1 MALRRGGRVGYRC
14 ATPPFGSAPAPMRL
28 LVCLAALAGSAAFAQ
43 PAAEVPVERVIL
55 FTSGVGYFEHEG
67 RVSGD
72 ADVTLRFDRDA
83 LNDVLKSLVVEDRG
97 GRVAGVV
104 YPTQAPVERTLRSFA
119 VDLSGAPDL
128 AAVLRQVRGAEVVV
142 TTPGGVVRGTVLSV
156 GEQPREAGGAA
167 VPVDVLTLLTPGG
180 LVSVRLDTAGRI
192 AFADPALQAELE
204 AALGALAEAQDG
216 DRKPVR
222 VQFRG
227 GGARG
232 VRLGYVVEAPVW
244 KTSYRLVLPE
254 AAPPRRATRPAPE
267 GALQGWALVENP
279 TEADWDGVDLTLV
292 SGRPVS
298 FVTDLYTPRY
308 VDRPVVA
315 LDDDAVVRPE
325 TYAAG
330 ARAGGSA
337 ASVRPGGAAGTIS
350 GTVVDESGRP
360 LPGATVRAEGTS
372 YGAAT
377 DVGGRFEIGGLPPG
391 TYRLIAS
398 FVGYA
403 TAAQT
408 VRLGGRGGAV
418 LDVRLAPDGAA
429 LEEVVV
435 SGLSVLGR
443 VASDRAPAAT
453 PPPPL
458 DPTAGVVAQGSAGDF
473 GELFAYRLGRV
484 TLPRRGSAMLPI
496 VTGGVV
502 AERLSVY
509 SGEAGRHPMRG
520 VRLVNTTGAALRAGP
535 MTVLDDGYAG
545 DALLPDLGPGDE
557 RLLTFAVD
565 QDVLVDPFA
574 VPDAPGTVEAAT
586 LRDGV
591 LLVQRQGRVA
601 RGYRLENRGDRA
613 RTVLVEHPRQSGAR
627 LLQPSQP
634 EETTPERYRLR
645 VELAP
650 GAVDTLT
657 VVEARLLSERV
668 VLVSESPDRIAAYA
682 RADGA
687 LPADVRRALERA
699 VAERRALAETEREIG
714 ALQQELYEI
723 EREQDRIRGNLQ
735 AVDNG
740 TEYGR
745 RLLGKL
751 DEQESRIE
759 AIRRALERLEAE
771 AARQR
776 AALAVTVQP

>member
-1 MALRRGGRVGYRC
+1 
-14 ATPPFGSAPAPMRL
+14 MRL
-28 LVCLAALAGSAAFAQ
+28 ALCLAAALVGASALAQ
-43 PAAEVPVERVIL
+43 PAADVPVERVIL
-55 FTSGVGYFEHEG
+55 FTSGVGYFEHAG
-67 RVSGD
+67 RVAGD
-72 ADVTLRFDRDA
+72 ADVTLRFEREA
-83 LNDVLKSLVVEDRG
+83 LNDVLKSLVVEDRT

-128 AAVLRQVRGAEVVV
+128 AAVLRQVRGARVAV
-142 TTPGGVVRGTVLSV
+142 TTPTGTVRGTVLSV
-156 GEQPREAGGAA
+156 GTEPREAGGAA
-167 VPVDVLTLLTPGG
+167 VSVDVLTLLTAGG
-180 LVSVRLDTAGRI
+180 LVSVRLDTAREI

-204 AALGALAEAQDG
+204 AALAALAEAQDG

-227 GGARG
+227 AGVRP
-232 VRLGYVVEAPVW
+232 VRLGYVVGAPVW
-244 KTSYRLVLPE
+244 KTSYRLVLPDRP
-254 AAPPRRATRPAPE
+254 ALAGRPAPAE

-298 FVTDLYTPRY
+298 FVTDLYSPRY
-308 VDRPVVA
+308 VDRPVVT
-315 LDDDAVVRPE
+315 LDDDAIVRPQ

-330 ARAGGSA
+330 ARARGSS
-337 ASVRPGGAAGTIS
+337 ASARPGGAAGTVS
-350 GTVVDESGRP
+350 GTVVDEAGRP
-360 LPGATVRAEGTS
+360 LPGATVRAEGTP

-377 DVGGRFEIGGLPPG
+377 DAGGRFEFGGLSPG
-391 TYRLIAS
+391 TYRVVVS

-403 TAAQT
+403 AVAQT
-408 VRLGGRGGAV
+408 VRLDGRGGVV

-429 LEEVVV
+429 LDEVVV
-435 SGLSVLGR
+435 SGM
-443 VASDRAPAAT
+443 ASDAAPLRTRRLSGGAPAAA

-458 DPTAGVVAQGSAGDF
+458 DPTAGVVAQAEAGDF

-484 TLPRRGSAMLPI
+484 TLGRRGSAMLPI
-496 VTGGVV
+496 VTGDVG

-509 SGEAGRHPMRG
+509 SGGAGRHPMRG

-535 MTVLDDGYAG
+535 VTVLDDGYAG
-545 DALLPDLGPGDE
+545 DAVLPDLGPGDE

-565 QDVLVDPFA
+565 QAVLVDPFA
-574 VPDAPGTVEAAT
+574 LPDAPGTVEAAT

-591 LLVQRQGRVA
+591 LLIQRQTRTS

-613 RTVLVEHPRQSGAR
+613 RTVLVEHPRRSGAR
-627 LLQPSQP
+627 LLEPSAA
-634 EETTPERYRLR
+634 EETTPERYRFR
-645 VELAP
+645 VELAA
-650 GAVDTLT
+650 GAVDTLA
-657 VVEARLLSERV
+657 VVEARLLDERV
-668 VLVSESPDRIAAYA
+668 ALTSISADRIAAYA

-699 VAERRALAETEREIG
+699 AADRRALAETEREIG
-714 ALQQELYEI
+714 ALRQELSEI

-740 TEYGR
+740 TDYGR
-745 RLLGKL
+745 RLLAKL
-751 DEQESRIE
+751 DEQETRIE
-759 AIRRALERLEAE
+759 AIRQALERLEAE

-776 AALAVTVQP
+776 AALAVTVRP

>member
-1 MALRRGGRVGYRC
+1 
-14 ATPPFGSAPAPMRL
+14 MRL
-28 LVCLAALAGSAAFAQ
+28 LVCLAALVGTAAFAQ

-72 ADVTLRFDRDA
+72 ADVTLRFDREA

-119 VDLSGAPDL
+119 VDLSGSPDL
-128 AAVLRQVRGAEVVV
+128 AAVLRQVRGAEVAV

-167 VPVDVLTLLTPGG
+167 VPVDVLTLLTAGG
-180 LVSVRLDTAGRI
+180 LVSVRLDTAARI

-227 GGARG
+227 GGARP

-254 AAPPRRATRPAPE
+254 AAPPRGATRPAPE

-308 VDRPVVA
+308 VDRPVVT
-315 LDDDAVVRPE
+315 LGDDAVVRPE

-330 ARAGGSA
+330 ARASGST
-337 ASVRPGGAAGTIS
+337 ASTRPGGVAGTIS
-350 GTVVDESGRP
+350 GTVVDESGQP
-360 LPGATVRAEGTS
+360 LPGATVRIQGTA

-377 DVGGRFEIGGLPPG
+377 DVRGRFEIAGLPPG
-391 TYRLIAS
+391 RYLTITS
-398 FVGYA
+398 FIGYA
-403 TAAQT
+403 EAAQT
-408 VRLGGRGGAV
+408 VRLDGRGGQV
-418 LDVRLAPDGAA
+418 LDVRLVPDGAA
-429 LEEVVV
+429 LDEVVV
-435 SGLSVLGR
+435 TSAIGLRGR
-443 VASDRAPAAT
+443 AASDAAPAAA
-453 PPPPL
+453 PPAPL

-496 VTGGVV
+496 VAGGVG

-509 SGEAGRHPMRG
+509 SGAAGRHPMRG

-545 DALLPDLGPGDE
+545 DALLPDLGSGDE

-565 QDVLVDPFA
+565 QDVLVDPFDL
-574 VPDAPGTVEAAT
+574 PDAPGLVEAAT

-591 LLVQRQGRVA
+591 LLVQRQGRVS
-601 RGYRLENRGDRA
+601 RGYRLENRGDRP
-613 RTVLVEHPRQSGAR
+613 RTVLVEHPRQPGAR
-627 LLQPSQP
+627 LLRPSQP

-645 VELAP
+645 VQLAP
-650 GAVDTLT
+650 GAVDTLA

-668 VLVSESPDRIAAYA
+668 VLASESPDRIAAYA

-699 VAERRALAETEREIG
+699 VAERRALAETEREIDT
-714 ALQQELYEI
+714 LQRELREI

-740 TEYGR
+740 TEYGQ
-745 RLLGKL
+745 RLLSKL
-751 DEQESRIE
+751 NEQESRIE

-776 AALAVTVQP
+776 AALAVTVRP

>member
-1 MALRRGGRVGYRC
+1 
-14 ATPPFGSAPAPMRL
+14 MRL
-28 LVCLAALAGSAAFAQ
+28 LTCLAALVGTAALAQ

-55 FTSGVGYFEHEG
+55 FTSGVGYFEHGG

-72 ADVTLRFDRDA
+72 ADVTLRFDREA

-119 VDLSGAPDL
+119 VDLSGTPDL

-167 VPVDVLTLLTPGG
+167 VSVDVLTLLTAGG
-180 LVSVRLDTAGRI
+180 LVSVRLDTATRI

-227 GGARG
+227 GGARA

-244 KTSYRLVLPE
+244 KTSYRLVLPD

-330 ARAGGSA
+330 ARVSGST
-337 ASVRPGGAAGTIS
+337 ASTRPGGAAGTIS
-350 GTVVDESGRP
+350 GTVVDESGQP
-360 LPGATVRAEGTS
+360 LPGATVRVQGTA

-377 DVGGRFEIGGLPPG
+377 DVRGRFEIAGLPPG
-391 TYRLIAS
+391 RYLTITS

-403 TAAQT
+403 EAAQT
-408 VRLGGRGGAV
+408 VRLDGRGGQV
-418 LDVRLAPDGAA
+418 LDVRLAESGE
-429 LEEVVV
+429 LSEVVV
-435 SGLSVLGR
+435 SAESTRRLS
-443 VASDRAPAAT
+443 SDFAPAAA
-453 PPPPL
+453 PPAPL
-458 DPTAGVVAQGSAGDF
+458 DPTAGVVAQGTAGDF

-496 VTGGVV
+496 VTGGVG

-545 DALLPDLGPGDE
+545 DALLPDLGAGDE

-574 VPDAPGTVEAAT
+574 VPDAPGEVEAAT

-591 LLVQRQGRVA
+591 LLVQRQARVS

-613 RTVLVEHPRQSGAR
+613 RTVLVEHPRQSAAR
-627 LLQPSQP
+627 LLQPSSA
-634 EETTPERYRLR
+634 EETTPERYRFR

-650 GAVDTLT
+650 GAVDTLA

-668 VLVSESPDRIAAYA
+668 ALASESPDRIAAYA

-687 LPADVRRALERA
+687 LPAEVRRALERA
-699 VAERRALAETEREIG
+699 VAERRALAETEREING
-714 ALQQELYEI
+714 LRQELSGI
-723 EREQDRIRGNLQ
+723 EREQDRLRGNLQ

-740 TEYGR
+740 TDYGR
-745 RLLGKL
+745 RLLSKL
-751 DEQESRIE
+751 NEQESRIE
-759 AIRRALERLEAE
+759 AIRRDLERLETE

-776 AALAVTVQP
+776 AALAVTVRP

>member
-1 MALRRGGRVGYRC
+1 
-14 ATPPFGSAPAPMRL
+14 MRL
-28 LVCLAALAGSAAFAQ
+28 FACLAAALAVTAAVAQ
-43 PAAEVPVERVIL
+43 PAAEVPVERVVL
-55 FTSGVGYFEHEG
+55 FTSGVGYFEHAG

-72 ADVTLRFDRDA
+72 ADVTLRFGREA

-119 VDLSGAPDL
+119 VDLSGSPDL

-142 TTPGGVVRGTVLSV
+142 TTPGGTVRGTVLSV
-156 GEQPREAGGAA
+156 GERPREAGGAA
-167 VPVDVLTLLTPGG
+167 VPVDVLTLLTTGG
-180 LVSVRLDTAGRI
+180 LVSVRLDTASRI
-192 AFADPALQAELE
+192 AFADPALQAEIA
-204 AALGALAEAQDG
+204 AALATLAEAQDG

-227 GGARG
+227 GGARP

-254 AAPPRRATRPAPE
+254 RDGAE

-330 ARAGGSA
+330 ARAGGSSA
-337 ASVRPGGAAGTIS
+337 TVRPGGAAGTVS
-350 GTVVDESGRP
+350 GTIVGDDGRP
-360 LPGATVRAEGTS
+360 LPGATVRVEGTS

-377 DVGGRFEIGGLPPG
+377 DTRGRFEIAGLPPG
-391 TYRLIAS
+391 TYVVVAS
-398 FVGYA
+398 FIGYEA
-403 TAAQT
+403 AAQT
-408 VRLGGRGGAV
+408 VRLDGRGGQA
-418 LDVRLAPDGAA
+418 LDVRLVPDDAA
-429 LEEVVV
+429 LNEVVV
-435 SGLSVLGR
+435 TSVRGLS
-443 VASDRAPAAT
+443 DRSAEAAPPAA
-453 PPPPL
+453 PPPL

-496 VTGGVV
+496 VTGDVG

-509 SGEAGRHPMRG
+509 SGGAGRHPMRG

-574 VPDAPGTVEAAT
+574 LPDAPGTVEAAT

-591 LLVQRQGRVA
+591 LLVQRQGRVSS
-601 RGYRLENRGDRA
+601 GYRLENRGDRA
-613 RTVLVEHPRQSGAR
+613 RTVVVEHARQPGAR
-627 LLQPSQP
+627 LLQPSSA
-634 EETTPERYRLR
+634 EETTPESYRLR
-645 VELAP
+645 VELAA

-668 VLVSESPDRIAAYA
+668 VLSSESADRIAAYA

-699 VAERRALAETEREIG
+699 VAERRALAETERRING
-714 ALQQELYEI
+714 LRRELAEI
-723 EREQDRIRGNLQ
+723 EREQDRLRGNLQ

-740 TEYGR
+740 TDYGR
-745 RLLGKL
+745 RLLAKL
-751 DEQESRIE
+751 NEQESRIE
-759 AIRRALERLEAE
+759 AIRRDLERLEAE
-771 AARQR
+771 AAHQR
-776 AALAVTVQP
+776 AALAVTVRP